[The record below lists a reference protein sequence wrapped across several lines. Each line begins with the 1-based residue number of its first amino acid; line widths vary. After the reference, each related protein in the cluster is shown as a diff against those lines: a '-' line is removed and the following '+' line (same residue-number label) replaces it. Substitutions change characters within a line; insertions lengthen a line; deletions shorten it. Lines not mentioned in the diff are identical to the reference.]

1 MWYVADT
8 NDCLPKSSFLLI
20 LLPDSPKFSWSP
32 SSSKCRHF
40 SSLHAHRCGMWL
52 RAGLWQTHTRHLT
65 GSESHS
71 VVSDFLRPQ
80 GLYTPW
86 NSPGQNTGVSS
97 LSLLQGIFP
106 TQGSN
111 PGLLHCKRILYQL
124 SHKGS
129 PSYRKKESMLS
140 RVQLFAT
147 PWTVAYQAPL
157 SMGFSF
163 FLFFFLIQ
171 NFYYPQKKP
180 HTHQLSVPIF
190 PSPPGWGDN

>member
-1 MWYVADT
+1 MVFQFWIWLTSVICLLKMYMLMWYVADT

-86 NSPGQNTGVSS
+86 NSPGQNIIVGS
-97 LSLLQGIFP
+97 LSLLQGIFT
-106 TQGSN
+106 TQRSN
-111 PGLLHCKRILYQL
+111 QGLPHCRQILYQL
-124 SHKGS
+124 SPGKQKSHNIKHTI
-129 PSYRKKESMLS
+129 LTI
-140 RVQLFAT
+140 FNC
-147 PWTVAYQAPL
+147 TV
-157 SMGFSF
+157 
-163 FLFFFLIQ
+163 
-171 NFYYPQKKP
+171 
-180 HTHQLSVPIF
+180 
-190 PSPPGWGDN
+190 